1 MIPLNRLC
9 AAELA
14 PRLARRELTA
24 ESLVRAC
31 LERIEA
37 REPEVQAWAF
47 LDPEIALAQARALDH
62 GAVRGMLHGLPVG
75 VKDIFDTHDMPT
87 GYGSPIYAGRRPGAD
102 SAAVALTRRAG
113 GLVLGKTV
121 TTEFATPTP
130 SRTRNPHNSAHTPGV
145 SSSGSA
151 AAVADFMVPL
161 AFGTQTGGSLIRP
174 GAYCGA
180 VAYKP
185 TYNTIPRAGVK
196 ANADSLDTV
205 GVFSR
210 SVADAALYAAALTG
224 RADWLIASAL
234 GSPPRIGLCR
244 PAAWGRIETPMDD
257 ALEAAAKTFAA
268 AGGRIEEIALPASF
282 TGLRDA
288 FGTIAW
294 YEMARSLADEFARFP
309 ERLGDALRA
318 ICAEGFAL
326 DPARYDAAVAL
337 ARDCRECFA
346 GAIGTCDVLLVPGAT
361 GEAPLGLA
369 SIGDNSMNVVWTLL
383 HVPAITFPGG
393 TGPMGLPL
401 GLQVVGRIGDDKR
414 VLACADWMAPRASR

>member
-1 MIPLNRLC
+1 MISLNRRC
-9 AAELA
+9 ATELA
-14 PRLARRELTA
+14 PRLARREITA

-31 LERIEA
+31 LERIAA
-37 REPEVQAWAF
+37 RESEVQAWAF
-47 LDPEIALAQARALDH
+47 LDPEIALAQARALDR

-87 GYGSPIYAGRRPGAD
+87 EYGSPIYAGHRPSAD

-130 SRTRNPHNSAHTPGV
+130 SRTRNPLDLGHTPGV

-185 TYNTIPRAGVK
+185 TYNTIARAGVK
-196 ANADSLDTV
+196 ANADTLDTV
-205 GVFSR
+205 GVFGR
-210 SVADAALYAAALTG
+210 TVTDAALFAAALTG
-224 RADWLIASAL
+224 RAHWRIASRP

-244 PAAWGRIETPMDD
+244 PAGWGRIEAPMDD

-268 AGGRIEEIALPASF
+268 AGGRIEEVALPASF
-282 TGLRDA
+282 AGLRDA
-288 FGTIAW
+288 FTAVAW
-294 YEMARSLADEFARFP
+294 YEMARSFADEFARFP
-309 ERLGDALRA
+309 EQLGDGVRA
-318 ICAEGFAL
+318 MCAEGFAL
-326 DPARYDAAVAL
+326 DPARYEAAVAL
-337 ARDCRECFA
+337 ARECRERLA
-346 GAIGTCDVLLVPGAT
+346 GAIGACDVLLAPGAT
-361 GEAPLGLA
+361 GEAPRGLA
-369 SIGDNSMNVVWTLL
+369 SIGDASMNVVWTLL

-393 TGPMGLPL
+393 NGPAGLPL

-414 VLACADWMAPRASR
+414 LLACAEWMAPRVG